1 MAQKKKVARLATA
14 ATDCIARQS
23 LDHPGIL
30 EAYRADNLRPVT
42 DSVWSQCQTEIDY
55 LSQEYANL
63 HGFGAGWKFVDGPY
77 RKAVP
82 RVVKERI
89 KDEIERR
96 FAVIAAAEENS
107 KAQIGLA
114 YQCTDAQLHN
124 LVGSA
129 ERAELL
135 AAAAMTNCSREITSA
150 IDAIV
155 EVLRVKPGFD
165 EAELRNLRLQARS
178 NFHSHVLARAVLERA
193 DGGRARPTPPTQ
205 SPPTPPATAARS
217 SGTGFVVTEQGH
229 VLTNAHVIKGCAE
242 PKAFTSDGSVFAG
255 RVLAKDERND
265 LAVLTTALRPTV
277 VARFRTA
284 VKLGESVAVFGYP
297 HTGLLSSSGNFSIGN
312 VTATTG
318 IADDISR
325 LQISAPVQPGNSGGP
340 LLDETGNVVGV
351 VVAKL
356 DALKVA
362 AAAKDIPQNIN
373 FAIRAAIAT
382 AFLEANNIDFKTGE
396 RGPALPPT
404 EIAEQATKMS
414 VRIQCADARNSAPR

>member
-1 MAQKKKVARLATA
+1 MKRIASAGLLALLMVAASHAGAFAQSNSYGRYMDRGPKEKSARLETA
-14 ATDCIARQS
+14 ATECIARQS

-30 EAYRADNLRPVT
+30 EAYRADKLRPVT
-42 DSVWSQCQTEIDY
+42 DSVWSQCQTAIDY

-63 HGFGAGWKFVDGPY
+63 HGFGAGWKFIDGPY

-155 EVLRVKPGFD
+155 EVLRVKPRFD

-193 DGGRARPTPPTQ
+193 M
-205 SPPTPPATAARS
+205 
-217 SGTGFVVTEQGH
+217 
-229 VLTNAHVIKGCAE
+229 
-242 PKAFTSDGSVFAG
+242 
-255 RVLAKDERND
+255 
-265 LAVLTTALRPTV
+265 AV
-277 VARFRTA
+277 
-284 VKLGESVAVFGYP
+284 
-297 HTGLLSSSGNFSIGN
+297 
-312 VTATTG
+312 
-318 IADDISR
+318 
-325 LQISAPVQPGNSGGP
+325 
-340 LLDETGNVVGV
+340 
-351 VVAKL
+351 
-356 DALKVA
+356 
-362 AAAKDIPQNIN
+362 
-373 FAIRAAIAT
+373 
-382 AFLEANNIDFKTGE
+382 E
-396 RGPALPPT
+396 RGQPL
-404 EIAEQATKMS
+404 Q
-414 VRIQCADARNSAPR
+414 RNLRRRTNNGSSQIGQLRNWFCCN